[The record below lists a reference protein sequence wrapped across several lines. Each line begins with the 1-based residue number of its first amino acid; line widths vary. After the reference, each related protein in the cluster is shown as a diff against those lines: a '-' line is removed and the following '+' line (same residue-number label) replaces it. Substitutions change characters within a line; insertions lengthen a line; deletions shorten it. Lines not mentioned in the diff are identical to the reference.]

1 MLANAEDEESIM
13 YDEGEGD
20 VETDLL
26 DYKLIKSELKLEKG
40 SWTDS
45 AYEVV
50 VSEMNQDEMKIG
62 KEISTKVNGKKL
74 TVVGYYSD
82 KEDRD
87 MKLVNNTTVKYDLI
101 KKSKNITLCPKDK
114 EASLT
119 ALKAEKVNA
128 KDAYAE
134 SKKKYKD
141 DIWESVLSSL
151 IMAGVVLA
159 ISFIEISLIIRASF
173 LSRIKEVGVY
183 RAIGVKK
190 GDIYKMFTGEIL
202 AITSLTS
209 LPGVLFMSF
218 VLKKLSETTWFED
231 MFVMNPAVLI
241 ICIVV
246 MYVTNLLFGL
256 SPVWKVIRKPPA
268 AILSRTDIN

>member
-1 MLANAEDEESIM
+1 
-13 YDEGEGD
+13 
-20 VETDLL
+20 
-26 DYKLIKSELKLEKG
+26 
-40 SWTDS
+40 
-45 AYEVV
+45 
-50 VSEMNQDEMKIG
+50 
-62 KEISTKVNGKKL
+62 
-74 TVVGYYSD
+74 
-82 KEDRD
+82 
-87 MKLVNNTTVKYDLI
+87 
-101 KKSKNITLCPKDK
+101 
-114 EASLT
+114 
-119 ALKAEKVNA
+119 
-128 KDAYAE
+128 
-134 SKKKYKD
+134 
-141 DIWESVLSSL
+141 
-151 IMAGVVLA
+151 MAGVVLA